1 MSVGGHRY
9 SEGVRTQWLGGG
21 WNLVL
26 HQNCCTALVVVQN
39 QVESSY
45 FLSISIEWRL
55 SDTTEVVYKKQ
66 NSLFVLQGQTGHIF
80 IGPCWPGT
88 ALVLFWW

>member
-1 MSVGGHRY
+1 LWWCTVVGIWFFTRTAALHLWGCRIKLNLHIFCPIPLN
-9 SEGVRTQWLGGG
+9 GV
-21 WNLVL
+21 
-26 HQNCCTALVVVQN
+26 
-39 QVESSY
+39 
-45 FLSISIEWRL
+45 L